1 MEHIVIGAGPAG
13 VVAAEQLR
21 KFDPD
26 GSVALI
32 GEEPEPPYSRMA
44 IPYYLVKRI
53 DESGTYLRKDPGHY
67 TASGIE
73 VLQDRVSSIDTANQ
87 SVNLES
93 GGKRRYERLAIATGA
108 SPITPPI
115 PGVDLPGV
123 YNCWTLEDARNIIR
137 LMEPGNS
144 IVLIGAGFIGSIIL
158 EALAASGVNLTVV
171 ETENRMVPRMMND
184 IAGSMIKDWCV
195 KKGVNVLTSTRV
207 QSIEK
212 GNPLTVKFDNNDS
225 ASADMVITATGVKSN
240 VAFLEGSGINVD
252 DGIVVDEFL
261 QTSLENVY
269 AAGDCAQ
276 GKDFSTGGY
285 SVQAIQPT
293 AVEHGRIA
301 ARNMVRGHA
310 QGGHRGQ
317 VNMNVLDTLGLIS
330 SSFGMWMGVDGG
342 DGVERVDR
350 DGFRYINLQ
359 FEDDC
364 LIGASSLGIT
374 DHVGVLRGLIQS
386 RTRLGEW
393 KQKLQDDPTRLM
405 EAYLANTQA
414 LG

>member
-1 MEHIVIGAGPAG
+1 MDHIVIGAGPAG
-13 VVAAEQLR
+13 VVAVEQIR
-21 KFDPD
+21 KLDPD
-26 GSVALI
+26 AGIALI

-44 IPYYLVKRI
+44 IPYYLVKRVG
-53 DESGTYLRKDPGHY
+53 ESGTYLRKDASHY
-67 TASGIE
+67 ENQGIE
-73 VLQDRVSSIDTANQ
+73 VLQDRVTGIDSADQ
-87 SVNLES
+87 SVSLAS
-93 GGKRRYERLAIATGA
+93 GGTRKYDRLAIATGA

-115 PGVDLPGV
+115 AGVDLPGV
-123 YNCWTLEDARNIIR
+123 FNCWTLADARHIIK
-137 LMEPGNS
+137 LMEPGNNV
-144 IVLIGAGFIGSIIL
+144 VLIGAGFIGSIIL

-184 IAGSMIKDWCV
+184 IAGGMIKDWCLE
-195 KKGVNVLTSTRV
+195 KGVNVLTSTRV

-212 GNPLTVKFDNNDS
+212 GNPLIVNFDNGES
-225 ASADMVITATGVKSN
+225 APADMVITATGVSSN
-240 VAFLEGSGINVD
+240 VDFLKGSGVTVD
-252 DGIVVDEFL
+252 EGVVVDEFL
-261 QTSLENVY
+261 QTSVANIY

-293 AVEHGRIA
+293 AVEHGRLA
-301 ARNMVRGHA
+301 AQNMVHGHTIA
-310 QGGHRGQ
+310 HRGQ

-342 DGVERVDR
+342 DGVERTDR
-350 DGFRYINLQ
+350 DRFRYINLQ

-364 LIGASSLGIT
+364 LVGASALGVT

-386 RTRLGEW
+386 KTRLGDW

-405 EAYLANTQA
+405 EAYLASTQA

>member
-21 KFDPD
+21 KHDPS
-26 GSVALI
+26 GRIALI

-53 DESGTYLRKDPGHY
+53 DEAGTYLRKDPGHFD
-67 TASGIE
+67 AVGIE
-73 VLQDRVSSIDTANQ
+73 VIHDRISRVQGSNQ
-87 SVNLES
+87 NVDLES
-93 GGKRRYERLAIATGA
+93 GGSRHYDRLLIATGA

-123 YNCWTLEDARNIIR
+123 FNCWTLEDARNIIK
-137 LMEPGNS
+137 LMTPGNDV
-144 IVLIGAGFIGSIIL
+144 VLIGAGFIGSIIL

-171 ETENRMVPRMMND
+171 ETENRMVPRMMNET
-184 IAGSMIKDWCV
+184 AGGMIRDWCIN
-195 KKGVNVLTSTRV
+195 KSVNVLTSTRV
-207 QSIEK
+207 QSIEP
-212 GNPLTVKFDNNDS
+212 GDPLTVSFDSGDS
-225 ASADMVITATGVKSN
+225 TSADLVISATGVASN
-240 VAFLEGSGINVD
+240 IDFLQDSGIDVD
-252 DGIVVDEFL
+252 EGVVVDEFL
-261 QTSLENVY
+261 KTSLDNVY

-293 AVEHGRIA
+293 AVEHGKLA
-301 ARNMVRGHA
+301 AQNMVHGHA
-310 QGGHRGQ
+310 LGHRGQ
-317 VNMNVLDTLGLIS
+317 INMNVLDTLGLIS

-350 DGFRYINLQ
+350 DRFRYMNLQ

-364 LIGASSLGIT
+364 LVGASTLGIT

-386 RTRLGEW
+386 KVRLKEW

-405 EAYLANTQA
+405 EAYLASTQT